1 MNKIRGSN
9 EGSNEDLRISQ
20 IMESK
25 HQVIF
30 NGTIAYLILKGKKF
44 KRPQNIK
51 VKKQIK
57 KDDLFMFKHGVQ
69 NIVKIS

>member
-20 IMESK
+20 IMEFK

-44 KRPQNIK
+44 TCPQNIK

-57 KDDLFMFKHGVQ
+57 KDDLFIFKHGVQ
-69 NIVKIS
+69 NIGKIS